1 MQFLRTF
8 LQENLSLS
16 TKLTIKEWLAT
27 AERLIPLIRVSTSRE
42 VSGTHSQYKPAED
55 NRPAILICDE
65 RPPSPDRD
73 AGSARMMMI
82 LHTLNRS
89 HQVTFLVCNRP
100 HGIEYEEALWKL
112 GIQTG
117 DAFQFRQYL
126 KQTNCDIV
134 ILSRPDIAGAMLD
147 RVRRA
152 NRDVKIVYDMLD
164 VHHLRA
170 AREAALTGDP
180 RARRECERL
189 RQLETRLGRASDL
202 IWCGSLPDQKL
213 MAQIAPNV
221 PSEVVPTVHPLRERG
236 LPLAE
241 RQDLMFIGSYSHRP
255 NTDAIHYFAREV
267 LPLIRQSL
275 PQVELLV
282 IGGNA
287 PREFEQYSA
296 IGVRVLGHVP
306 DLEPIV
312 ARSRVFVAPIR
323 FGSGVNGKIGEA
335 LAHGL
340 PVVTTSIGAEGW
352 GFTGGDQV
360 LIADTPDTFATAV
373 LDLYNNEDLWHRLS
387 DAGYQ
392 HIAEK
397 FTPQVI
403 GQVIDESLERLR
415 HSSKAAHEQ
424 SG

>member
-8 LQENLSLS
+8 LQNNLSLS
-16 TKLTIKEWLAT
+16 TKLTLKEWLAT
-27 AERLIPLIRVSTSRE
+27 AERFIPLVRVSTTRG
-42 VSGTHSQYKPAED
+42 VAGVQARYTPATD

-65 RPPSPDRD
+65 RPPTPDRD

-82 LHTLNRS
+82 LQTLIKS

-100 HGIEYEEALWKL
+100 HGIEYEEDLWKL
-112 GIQTG
+112 RIQTG

-126 KQTNCDIV
+126 RQTNCDIV
-134 ILSRPDIAGAMLD
+134 ILSRPDIAGAMID

-152 NRDVKIVYDMLD
+152 DGSVKIVYDMLD

-180 RARRECERL
+180 RAERECERL
-189 RQLETRLGRASDL
+189 RQLETRLGRAADL
-202 IWCGSLPDQKL
+202 LWCGSLPDQKL
-213 MAQIAPNV
+213 MAQIAPQV
-221 PSEVVPTVHPLRERG
+221 PSAVVPTVHPLRERG
-236 LPLAE
+236 LPFAE
-241 RQDLMFIGSYSHRP
+241 RQHLLFIGSYSHRP
-255 NTDAIHYFAREV
+255 NTDAIHFFAREV
-267 LPLIRQSL
+267 LPQIRQSL
-275 PQVELLV
+275 PQVELFV
-282 IGGNA
+282 VGGNA
-287 PREFEQYSA
+287 PPEFQQYSS

-312 ARSRVFVAPIR
+312 ARSRVFIAPIR

-352 GFTGGDQV
+352 GFTEGEQV
-360 LIADTPDTFATAV
+360 LIADTPDTFAKAV
-373 LDLYNNEDLWHRLS
+373 LDLYNNEDLWRRLS
-387 DAGYQ
+387 DAGYK

-403 GQVIDESLERLR
+403 GQVIEESLTRLR
-415 HSSKAAHEQ
+415 NSSETAHEK